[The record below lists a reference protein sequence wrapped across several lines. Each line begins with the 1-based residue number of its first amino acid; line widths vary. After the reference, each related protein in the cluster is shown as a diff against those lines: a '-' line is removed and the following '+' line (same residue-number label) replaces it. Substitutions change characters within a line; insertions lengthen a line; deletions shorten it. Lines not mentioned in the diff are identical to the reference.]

1 MALSSKKA
9 SDAIWGRY
17 MRAVGLDDE
26 GDLRYEDGEWVGVD
40 LDGFQEDWAEGYDE
54 YAKDGVVLGADNV
67 GGDVSILVSALNSVK
82 GQYPSYGNSIDILAN
97 GLAQYW
103 ATVAVENGT
112 PAHGG
117 TEVLS
122 VVNNAATLAPAFKAA
137 ITSSVTQSRSEPFFK
152 VFVDNVESV
161 VSTIVYT
168 VTELMPTT
176 PPSPSVFVETIK

>member
-17 MRAVGLDDE
+17 MRAVGLDDNGE
-26 GDLRYEDGEWVGVD
+26 LDYEEGEWVGVD
-40 LDGFQEDWAEGYDE
+40 LDSFQEDWAEGYDE
-54 YAKDGVVLGADNV
+54 YAKDGVVLGAENA

-82 GQYPSYGNSIDILAN
+82 GQYPSYGASIDILAN

-103 ATVAVENGT
+103 ATVAVEEGT

-117 TEVLS
+117 IEVIS

-137 ITSSVTQSRSEPFFK
+137 ITSSVTQNRSEPFFK
-152 VFVDNVESV
+152 VFVDNIENV
-161 VSTIVYT
+161 VSTIIWS

-176 PPSPSVFVETIK
+176 PPSPSTFMETIS